1 KAAITWEASS
11 ASSQA
16 CGGSWGDSSEAWGAA
31 SPSAQNCSGTGL
43 LKLLKYSM
51 TDAGVSG
58 EGTQSANALPP
69 NDPAINNAISQRL
82 VMCSRILSPQRS
94 IVGGSV
100 SSENMWP
107 R

>member
-1 KAAITWEASS
+1 L
-11 ASSQA
+11 
-16 CGGSWGDSSEAWGAA
+16 
-31 SPSAQNCSGTGL
+31 AQNRSGSGL

-69 NDPAINNAISQRL
+69 NNPAINNAISQRL
-82 VMCSRILSPQRS
+82 VMCSELPDQGSSRQEMCEFTKPRQRS
-94 IVGGSV
+94 G
-100 SSENMWP
+100 